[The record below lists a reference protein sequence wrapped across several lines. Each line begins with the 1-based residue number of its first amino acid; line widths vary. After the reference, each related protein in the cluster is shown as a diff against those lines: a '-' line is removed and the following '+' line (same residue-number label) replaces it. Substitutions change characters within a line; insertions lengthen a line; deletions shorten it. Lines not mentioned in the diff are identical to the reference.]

1 MWLRLARPWRAVQV
15 VERLISS
22 LAVGMAESSAGASEG
37 GEDVAR
43 WVEQARARWPLIK
56 LEARD
61 FGEHLAHLGRALPS
75 YPLDAYLA
83 AACAA
88 GDVAAVRVLEEELIA
103 RVPDVIR
110 RVDGSAAF
118 TSELTQQLRI
128 RLLVR
133 DGDVPPRIARY
144 TGEVPLSAWIRVVAL
159 RLAYN
164 AKRGTK
170 PLRDDPPEG
179 ESSNDPEL
187 EYLRAQYRDTFVRS
201 FKDSLAA
208 LPKDD
213 RTVLRLHYVDGVNI
227 DGIGRIFQ
235 VHRATVARWLVRIRA
250 DVLSRAK
257 VLLAEH
263 VGADVEEAESV
274 VVALAGEVDFTLS
287 RALGAVS
294 ADGRG

>member
-1 MWLRLARPWRAVQV
+1 M
-15 VERLISS
+15 E
-22 LAVGMAESSAGASEG
+22 ESSAGASEAG
-37 GEDVAR
+37 IDELR
-43 WVEQARARWPLIK
+43 WIEQAHARWPLIK
-56 LEARD
+56 LEAPA
-61 FGEHLAHLGRALPS
+61 FKEHLARLGRVVPA

-88 GDVAAVRVLEEELIA
+88 GNVAAVRVLEEELIS
-103 RVPDVIR
+103 RIPDVIR
-110 RVDGSAAF
+110 RVDRSAAF
-118 TSELTQQLRI
+118 AADLSQQVRI

-133 DGDVPPRIARY
+133 DGDTPPRIARY

-170 PLRDDPPEG
+170 PSRDALAE
-179 ESSNDPEL
+179 EATSNDPEL
-187 EYLRAQYRDTFVRS
+187 EYLRGQYRETFVRS
-201 FKDSLAA
+201 FKEALGA

-250 DVLSRAK
+250 DVLTRAK

-263 VGADVEEAESV
+263 VGADVDEAESV
-274 VVALAGEVDFTLS
+274 VAALAGEVDFTLS
-287 RALGAVS
+287 RALGGVS
-294 ADGRG
+294 ADARAGAK